1 MNEKSVLYFFSRET
15 DRQQGREE
23 RRKTGEEEK
32 MRESEDNRE
41 IQIRLHMKEF
51 DSRNILW
58 LNRTIGFKSQ
68 SLYEVS
74 E

>member
-1 MNEKSVLYFFSRET
+1 
-15 DRQQGREE
+15 
-23 RRKTGEEEK
+23 